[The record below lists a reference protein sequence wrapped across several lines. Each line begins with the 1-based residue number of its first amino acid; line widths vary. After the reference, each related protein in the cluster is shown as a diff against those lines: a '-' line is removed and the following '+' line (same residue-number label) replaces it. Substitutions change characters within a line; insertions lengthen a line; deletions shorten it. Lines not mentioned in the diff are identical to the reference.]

1 MQNKHQNFMMRM
13 RPEIRELL
21 DMAAKEQR
29 RTRVSIL
36 EELIVEAYG
45 RRYSSTNARLRQM
58 IEEAA

>member
-21 DMAAKEQR
+21 DLAAKEQR

-45 RRYSSTNARLRQM
+45 RRYASTNTRLRQM
-58 IEEAA
+58 LEEAA

>member
-21 DMAAKEQR
+21 DMAAAEQR

-36 EELIVEAYG
+36 EELIVDAYG
-45 RRYSSTNARLRQM
+45 RRYATTEDRLKRLLG
-58 IEEAA
+58 EAA

>member
-21 DMAAKEQR
+21 DMAANEQR

-45 RRYSSTNARLRQM
+45 RRYASTSLRLKQLLG
-58 IEEAA
+58 EAA

>member
-45 RRYSSTNARLRQM
+45 RRYASTNARLRQM
-58 IEEAA
+58 LEEAA